1 MIFSRPKK
9 AINLE
14 LRLRIIPALRT
25 WISWNKTNLCI
36 RFWEITNLKQSE
48 KIWPSIENV
57 KKGCYL
63 ILDFCLW
70 INFISLLVQR
80 SNEPMNGA
88 KDAFQFYRK
97 KLCLTSPVLTQNWKL
112 CLTFFNAAHGSFKCE
127 PQSCFLNICLKKKIG
142 DSKKWFWACYK
153 KFSSQPHVPKR

>member
-1 MIFSRPKK
+1 LISGKPWLTLKANLIAKKTRIRSFYWSNFKCIKTTQLIFCSSF
-9 AINLE
+9 L
-14 LRLRIIPALRT
+14 
-25 WISWNKTNLCI
+25 
-36 RFWEITNLKQSE
+36 
-48 KIWPSIENV
+48 WPSIENV

-112 CLTFFNAAHGSFKCE
+112 CLTFFNAAHGRFKCE